1 MARLNSSMSHGVLG
15 KGFKYTGARIEHL
28 GATEYTLVTIAV
40 DDTGSVL
47 PFADQLLAMLQTSVL
62 ACKKSPRSDNI
73 MVRVIRFSNKYSGN
87 IDELHGFK
95 PLSLIDPQM
104 DYTLSSPGGG
114 TPLYDAA
121 YSVLGAT
128 NAYAKNLVDQDFG
141 VNAIVFII
149 TDGDDTGSIAT
160 TKMVKEEVLLSVSGE
175 VLESMVSILVGINTD
190 EPSLLQQ
197 LQDFK
202 NEAGLTHFIDAKD
215 ATPGNLAK
223 LGQFV
228 SRSVSSQSQAL
239 GTGGP
244 SQNIS
249 QVVF

>member
-1 MARLNSSMSHGVLG
+1 MSQGVLG
-15 KGFKYTGARIEHL
+15 KGFKYTGTRLEHL

-40 DDTGSVL
+40 DDTGSVS
-47 PFADQLLAMLQTSVL
+47 PFADQLLEMLKMSVL

-73 MVRVIRFSNKYSGN
+73 MVRVIRFSNKYAGN

-95 PLSLIDPQM
+95 PLSLIDPQT
-104 DYTLSSPGGG
+104 DYALSSPGGG

-141 VNAIVFII
+141 VNAIVYII
-149 TDGDDTGSIAT
+149 TDGGDTGSIAT
-160 TKMVKEEVLLSVSGE
+160 MKMVKDEASSSVSGE
-175 VLESMVSILVGINTD
+175 VLESMLSILVGINTAR
-190 EPSLLQQ
+190 PHLLQL